1 VKKTL
6 ENTIFSLT
14 SYPARINTVHIT
26 IQSLLDQTVRAEKL
40 ILWLCNEDFHEKEGS
55 LPEDLLSLTTRG
67 LTIDWCEDLKSYKK
81 LIPALIKY
89 PSKII
94 ITFDDD
100 ILYNKEIAETLY
112 NCHMKYPDDIIT
124 HRVSRMFFSEENE
137 LDLFPRPMYYDQDS
151 VTLTYYASLKK
162 PSFFNKLSSGIGTL
176 YPLGSLHKDIL
187 NKSKYTSLAPTNDDL
202 WFWLQGVRNKTKV
215 RVPERHFPVFQDIPG
230 SQNTALNYINNLGG
244 DLFSRQLKNIM
255 TAYPEI
261 KEILQSGNSENL
273 EIIDTIINNSR
284 HPLISIVCFT
294 HNHKPFI
301 RRCLDG
307 IIDQRIKVPL
317 EIIIIDNASTDGTVD
332 ILREYEKK
340 YPRKIKVVYQGKKQN
355 SRYAPIISLHI
366 LSIILGKYIAFCEGN
381 NYWIDLHKLQKQF
394 VFMERHPDFSLASS
408 GFSEDNNGII
418 TNKIIK
424 CDDRDGFEYN
434 NIDNRG
440 YSHLQ
445 TSTILCRKRCLESI
459 VKNCSKYKYW
469 DTIHQNYFL
478 LMAGPGRYFSE
489 NFTVHNITADNTSKN
504 ISDKG
509 EIVYSY
515 RVFREL
521 CKKTKDKEI
530 SKLYFRYLRLLLDNR
545 LYRNKIEKTR
555 ILIEK
560 HTKDRQSVNIAI
572 KKMIKMIVTKFSL
585 SKD

>member
-1 VKKTL
+1 MPVLLK
-6 ENTIFSLT
+6 NTIFSLT
-14 SYPARINTVHIT
+14 SYPARITSIHAV
-26 IQSLLDQTVRAEKL
+26 IQSLLGQTVRAENL
-40 ILWLCNEDFHEKEGS
+40 ILWLSRKDFPNKGED
-55 LPEDLLSLTTRG
+55 LPESLLAFTTKG
-67 LTIDWCEDLKSYKK
+67 LTIEWCDDIKSYTK
-81 LIPALIKY
+81 LIPALKKY
-89 PSKII
+89 PQKVI

-100 ILYNKEIAETLY
+100 NIYDKKTAELLY
-112 NCHMKYPDDIIT
+112 NCHIKHPNDIIA
-124 HRVSRMFFSEENE
+124 HRITRMFFNERNE
-137 LDLFPRPMYYDQDS
+137 LELFPIPMYYDENFS
-151 VTLTYYASLKK
+151 ALNYFYSLKE
-162 PSFFNKLSSGIGTL
+162 PSFFNKPSGTNGVL
-176 YPLGSLHKDIL
+176 YPPKCLHKNVLDEKKAML
-187 NKSKYTSLAPTNDDL
+187 LAPTNDDL
-202 WFWLQGVRNKTKV
+202 WFWLQAVHNKT
-215 RVPERHFPVFQDIPG
+215 RISVPERHFPVFQGIPG
-230 SQNTALNYINNLGG
+230 TQDIALTKTNNQNNFFLQHA
-244 DLFSRQLKNIM
+244 KNII

-261 KEILQSGNSENL
+261 KEILQSENSKNL

-284 HPLISIVCFT
+284 YPLISIVCFT
-294 HNHKPFI
+294 YNHKSFI

-307 IIDQRIKVPL
+307 IINQKIKVSF
-317 EIIIIDNASTDGTVD
+317 EIIIIDSASTDGTMD
-332 ILREYEKK
+332 IIREYEKK
-340 YPRKIKVVYQGKKQN
+340 YSRKIKTVYQDKKQKP
-355 SRYAPIISLHI
+355 RHIPIVPMHI
-366 LSIILGKYIAFCEGN
+366 FSIIQGKFIAFCVGN
-381 NYWIDLHKLQKQF
+381 DYWPDPYKLQKQF
-394 VFMERHPDFSLASS
+394 IFMERHPDFSLASS
-408 GFSEDNNGII
+408 GFSEDNYGII

-445 TSTILCRKRCLESI
+445 TSTILCRKSCLESI
-459 VKNCSKYKYW
+459 VKNCSKFKYW

-489 NFTVHNITADNTSKN
+489 NFTVHNVTADNTSKN

-509 EIVYSY
+509 EIVYYY

-572 KKMIKMIVTKFSL
+572 KKIIKMIVTKFSL